1 MSWLSTLPGVLM
13 AVLGISATVAVAW
26 INQRGLSRR
35 ELIREEIRTRETLY
49 GEFITECARLFMDA
63 VQRTLEKPETLLPAY
78 GLINRI
84 RLCASKEVLAEAE
97 RLVERITEQYF
108 AANLTLPELREIRP
122 TVAGDPMENSARRA
136 GPSSDRFVLRS
147 EGTSARVGARPLQ
160 SWLAT
165 LIETP
170 ERRIEVFQVYPD
182 FPGCLEAKGTGNRG
196 IGSGG
201 SIWSLLATHTKTGE
215 FDVRGL
221 CRQCRF
227 TSLPSGRAA
236 AGARRRAVRPR
247 ELAINGVRPTEIK
260 QKIGMNRPGNPG
272 DSGL

>member
-1 MSWLSTLPGVLM
+1 MSWLSILPGVLV

-49 GEFITECARLFMDA
+49 GEFITECARLLMDA

-122 TVAGDPMENSARRA
+122 TVAGDPMEDFGEACRA
-136 GPSSDRFVLRS
+136 ELRS
-147 EGTSARVGARPLQ
+147 
-160 SWLAT
+160 
-165 LIETP
+165 I
-170 ERRIEVFQVYPD
+170 
-182 FPGCLEAKGTGNRG
+182 
-196 IGSGG
+196 
-201 SIWSLLATHTKTGE
+201 
-215 FDVRGL
+215 
-221 CRQCRF
+221 
-227 TSLPSGRAA
+227 RAQ
-236 AGARRRAVRPR
+236 
-247 ELAINGVRPTEIK
+247 I
-260 QKIGMNRPGNPG
+260 
-272 DSGL
+272 